1 VQETING
8 GDAVISYHLQRT
20 EHGGSDFFDVA
31 GSTQNM
37 TTYTQYQVE
46 GLIKGLAYRFRY
58 RAVNHVGPS

>member
-46 GLIKGLAYRFRY
+46 GLIKGLAYRFR
-58 RAVNHVGPS
+58 